1 MIWILGSEN
10 AVHDFDE
17 LSPEES
23 KKRLRV
29 LAKRMDIDGDGF
41 VTMEE
46 LIKYVKNSLISMDDA
61 ETKERF
67 DEVDKG

>member
-1 MIWILGSEN
+1 
-10 AVHDFDE
+10 
-17 LSPEES
+17 
-23 KKRLRV
+23 
-29 LAKRMDIDGDGF
+29 MDIDGDGF